1 MGASG
6 RRYKGAVKS
15 LNKYRYGYSHSAL
28 EACAN
33 TLCEFGYRDYY
44 MGY

>member
-1 MGASG
+1 MAALMG
-6 RRYKGAVKS
+6 RFKWVVKS
-15 LNKYRYGYSHSAL
+15 LKKYRYGYSHSAL